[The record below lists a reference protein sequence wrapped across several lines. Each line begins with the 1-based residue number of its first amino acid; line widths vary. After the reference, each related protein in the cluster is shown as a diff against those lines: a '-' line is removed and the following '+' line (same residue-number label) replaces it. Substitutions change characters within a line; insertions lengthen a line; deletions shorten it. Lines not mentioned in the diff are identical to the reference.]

1 MADLTF
7 AQPTRRNL
15 LLPILLTVAIAAAV
29 LFALLRFTPHRT
41 ADLTVDRSDVYAAHI
56 VFKSDSIV
64 VGQDAAQDDLYAVV
78 QVQLADHLSL
88 PLFVDDITATL
99 TPAPTD
105 PVGNT
110 PIPASA
116 VEHTDLPNLYTSFPQ
131 VKKLADAAG
140 TPLIRETKIDPGHTT
155 QGFVIFHF
163 PVTQATWDNRQDAT
177 LTLTLYHQ
185 PPLTVTLPRQT
196 SAPAPSP
203 MTSPMTSP
211 TPTKKSP
218 KRK

>member
-15 LLPILLTVAIAAAV
+15 LLPILLTVAVAAGA
-29 LFALLRFTPHRT
+29 LFALLRFTPHRN
-41 ADLTVDRSDVYAAHI
+41 ADLAIDRASVYAAHT

-64 VGQDAAQDDLYAVV
+64 VGQDPAQDDLYVV
-78 QVQLADHLSL
+78 AEVHLADHLSL

-99 TPAPTD
+99 TPAAND
-105 PVGNT
+105 PNGNT

-116 VEHTDLPNLYTSFPQ
+116 VEHTDLPNLYTSFPE

-140 TPLIRETKIDPGHTT
+140 SPILRETKVEPGHTAR
-155 QGFVIFHF
+155 GFVIFHF
-163 PVTQATWDNRQDAT
+163 PVTEAIWDNRENAT

-185 PPLTVTLPRQT
+185 PPLTVTIPKQT
-196 SAPAPSP
+196 STPN
-203 MTSPMTSP
+203 P
-211 TPTKKSP
+211 TPKQN
-218 KRK
+218 

>member
-15 LLPILLTVAIAAAV
+15 LLPILLTVAIIAGA
-29 LFALLRFTPHRT
+29 LFAVLRFTPHRT
-41 ADLTVDRSDVYAAHI
+41 ADLAIDRSSVYAAHT

-64 VGQDAAQDDLYAVV
+64 VGHDAAQDDLYVV
-78 QVQLADHLSL
+78 AELRLADHLSL

-99 TPAPTD
+99 TPATNNPA
-105 PVGNT
+105 GNT

-116 VEHTDLPNLYTSFPQ
+116 VEHSDFPNLYTSFPQ

-140 TPLIRETKIDPGHTT
+140 PPLLRESKIEPGHTA

-163 PVTQATWDNRQDAT
+163 PVTQATWDNREDAT

-185 PPLTVTLPRQT
+185 PPLTVSIPRQP
-196 SAPAPSP
+196 SAPTPSP
-203 MTSPMTSP
+203 THTGPPS
-211 TPTKKSP
+211 KK
-218 KRK
+218 